1 LSEGGSLGKG
11 GSFKAWNV
19 KKASGHRKTQ
29 LAFLDCFMSDF
40 DLGGYLMNSL
50 LQTGIYSIPEASRLT
65 RVSTW
70 RIRRWLRGYEF
81 KAKHGHSRS
90 PAVWHSQL
98 EAIDNKL
105 ALGFLD
111 LLEIRCVDAFID
123 AGVTWKTLRQVHE
136 TAQKIIDYPHPFC
149 TNRFATD
156 GQTIFM
162 TLREKNSEATLL
174 DMRNL
179 QGVFDNL
186 AERVARTDLNQEFYS
201 ANIAAWGEYADHCE
215 RLGRTPDVGAAARIS
230 CR

>member
-1 LSEGGSLGKG
+1 
-11 GSFKAWNV
+11 
-19 KKASGHRKTQ
+19 
-29 LAFLDCFMSDF
+29 
-40 DLGGYLMNSL
+40 MNSL

-70 RIRRWLRGYEF
+70 RIRRWLQGYEF
-81 KAKHGHSRS
+81 KAKHGRSRS

-123 AGVTWKTLRQVHE
+123 AGVSWKTLRQVHE
-136 TAQKIIDYPHPFC
+136 TAQKMIDYPHPFC

-162 TLREKNSEATLL
+162 TLREKNDEVTLL

-179 QGVFDNL
+179 QGVFDKIIRPFLKNVEFAPGEIPTRWWPLGQDRLVALDPRRHFGQPIVFDDGIPTSVL
-186 AERVARTDLNQEFYS
+186 AQSVSANGSIEEVARWFEISPLSVRS
-201 ANIAAWGEYADHCE
+201 AVKFEQSLAA
-215 RLGRTPDVGAAARIS
+215 
-230 CR
+230 